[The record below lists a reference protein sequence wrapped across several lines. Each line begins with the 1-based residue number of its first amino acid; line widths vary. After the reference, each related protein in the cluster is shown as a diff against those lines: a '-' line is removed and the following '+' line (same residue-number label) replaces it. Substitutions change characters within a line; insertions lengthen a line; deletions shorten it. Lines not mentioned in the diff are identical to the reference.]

1 MTEEGVRVT
10 PFAYDRVKGNGDEGD
25 VGTGVVTKHP
35 RPVDSLGVIVGE
47 STVNLRV
54 NVKEGG
60 GEGGGTVN
68 VTSTGRVDDP

>member
-1 MTEEGVRVT
+1 MTSFV
-10 PFAYDRVKGNGDEGD
+10 YDSVKGNGDEGD
-25 VGTGVVTKHP
+25 VGTGGVTKHP

-68 VTSTGRVDDP
+68 VTNTGRVDDP